1 MGNVGC
7 EKEPSILHR
16 TAWPS
21 THALH
26 QNNQALACQ
35 PGWEWEE
42 WPGMWLLSEF
52 QRTRMRIWER
62 MQNSRGG
69 KKKNAAAFV
78 VKEDF
83 LYCQTARASVIP
95 SNILRESGKIW
106 KNWTLHKEGRLK
118 KQTKKPKNYS
128 SLHQHLFLL
137 CSDESQAHFTATPRS
152 WSTEDEIWWNQSREL
167 ATRRSTLMRK
177 RGRILTFSLKLLIS
191 LPQVCVCEEGK
202 GRRVEDNCCWSCSLE
217 DVHIKDASS
226 RRSNF
231 KSSYP

>member
-16 TAWPS
+16 TARPS

-118 KQTKKPKNYS
+118 KQTKNPKNYS
-128 SLHQHLFLL
+128 SLHQPLFFAVLWWKSGSFYCNPPIMVQRRRDLVEPISGISNEKINTDEKEGADSDVQPQTSHFPASDLRLWGREGPANGGQLL
-137 CSDESQAHFTATPRS
+137 LELLSWRCLHKICSH
-152 WSTEDEIWWNQSREL
+152 
-167 ATRRSTLMRK
+167 
-177 RGRILTFSLKLLIS
+177 
-191 LPQVCVCEEGK
+191 
-202 GRRVEDNCCWSCSLE
+202 
-217 DVHIKDASS
+217 
-226 RRSNF
+226 
-231 KSSYP
+231 